1 MTMKMNSKELKKA
14 AQFAAT
20 VAEQTGKRLLSY
32 QKKLHLLTVSSK
44 EAQGVFSEADVEA
57 EIYIYKKLKS
67 AYPDIPILG
76 EEAAFEEFKGEKHSY
91 INYSKK
97 EWAWIVD
104 PLDGTNNFLNGMDYF
119 AVCISLCHFGKP
131 VVGIV
136 HRPNPFQTFLSYEGG
151 GCWTIARNKKLQKI
165 YQEKLSKKLKESMLV
180 TGFITEKGKPLPA
193 EFECFKRMMGN
204 SRGIRRMGSAAL
216 DLCYVAQGIFDGF
229 WERGLAPWDMA
240 AASIICMEAGVKVTD
255 YKGRKFSAFGETIL
269 AARRPIYNQMKS
281 IINAEIK

>member
-1 MTMKMNSKELKKA
+1 MKKTAKELKIACEYATKI
-14 AQFAAT
+14 AQ
-20 VAEQTGKRLLSY
+20 ETGRKLLKY
-32 QKKLHLLTVSSK
+32 QQKLHLLTVSSK

-91 INYSKK
+91 TNYAKK

-119 AVCISLCHFGKP
+119 GVCISLVHYGVP
-131 VVGIV
+131 VVGVV
-136 HRPNPFQTFLSYEGG
+136 HRPKPFQTFVAYEKG
-151 GCWTIARNKKLQKI
+151 GCRTISRNKKTQVI
-165 YQEKLSKKLKESMLV
+165 FQDKLSKKLKESMLV
-180 TGFITEKGKPLPA
+180 TGFITEKGKPLPS
-193 EFECFKRMMGN
+193 EFECFKKMMGT

-216 DLCYVAQGIFDGF
+216 DLCYVAQGVFDGF

-240 AASIICMEAGVKVTD
+240 AASLICTEAGVKVTD
-255 YKGRKFSAFGETIL
+255 YSGRKFSAFGETIL
-269 AARRPIYNQMKS
+269 AARNPIFNQMKS
-281 IINAEIK
+281 IINS